1 MFSSP
6 YQDLLVN
13 AGVSTPST
21 PIQLNEDY
29 SHFLKTPYT
38 LDYNYDFLSP
48 FTDVSLA
55 QTYSFSLIHLYLL

>member
-48 FTDVSLA
+48 FTDVSL
-55 QTYSFSLIHLYLL
+55 T